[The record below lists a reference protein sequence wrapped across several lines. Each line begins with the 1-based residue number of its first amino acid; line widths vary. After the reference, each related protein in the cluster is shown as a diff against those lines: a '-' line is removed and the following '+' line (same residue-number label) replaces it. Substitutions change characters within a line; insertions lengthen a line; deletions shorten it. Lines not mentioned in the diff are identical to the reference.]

1 MADREHTTNN
11 TKSTDTTKVQFGK
24 LSSTGVSYKKMNED
38 SLQKQK
44 LLRDNPQS
52 LPQQG

>member
-1 MADREHTTNN
+1 MADKEHTTNN

-24 LSSTGVSYKKMNED
+24 LSSPGVSYKKMNED